1 MTLKPPETSI
11 FDVPISEA
19 ALPTSLRKFWC
30 KNQQSLEKMIARLLP
45 LFAVVVCVLPVVS
58 GLRVAI
64 TMGTGVPSS
73 LVGVGVASRKLYQDQ
88 HSAQARRAKIES
100 DLLLP
105 FVELQETK
113 VKPFNNVESGT
124 GFKQVASKSL
134 YAKELGTL
142 LVYIFI
148 CSLYPYT

>member
-1 MTLKPPETSI
+1 
-11 FDVPISEA
+11 
-19 ALPTSLRKFWC
+19 
-30 KNQQSLEKMIARLLP
+30 MIARLLP

-58 GLRVAI
+58 GLRVAV

>member
-19 ALPTSLRKFWC
+19 ALVRKFWW

-148 CSLYPYT
+148 CLLYPYT

>member
-19 ALPTSLRKFWC
+19 ALVRKFWC

>member
-1 MTLKPPETSI
+1 
-11 FDVPISEA
+11 
-19 ALPTSLRKFWC
+19 
-30 KNQQSLEKMIARLLP
+30 MIAQLLP
-45 LFAVVVCVLPVVS
+45 LFTVVICALPVAL

-64 TMGTGVPSS
+64 TMGTGVSS
-73 LVGVGVASRKLYQDQ
+73 LVGVGGGSSKLYKDQ
-88 HSAQARRAKIES
+88 ASAQTRRANTER

-134 YAKELGTL
+134 YAKELGIVSIYHYL
-142 LVYIFI
+142 FALP
-148 CSLYPYT
+148 LYLTISKCIEE

>member
-1 MTLKPPETSI
+1 
-11 FDVPISEA
+11 
-19 ALPTSLRKFWC
+19 
-30 KNQQSLEKMIARLLP
+30 MIARLLP